1 MSKCIL
7 VIGGAGGVG
16 SAVVNSLASRGD
28 TVATTVLEA
37 TEADSID
44 TRYAGAVKAHTVDL
58 SNAAAALPKIKLLV
72 DTMPALDAVVV
83 CAAIAPVGPME
94 LTTLS
99 TYHKTFEINCVSA
112 VSVYQATMP
121 ALRKTRG
128 RIVLLSSMGGRAAFP
143 FMSAYIATKFAL
155 EGLGDVMR
163 REAGPQGVKVSIIE
177 PGGIRT
183 NLVRQ
188 QLMDVEPA
196 YAALGEEDRERY
208 GYLYR
213 GYLKMAGDS
222 LRETASTPD
231 EIAAVV
237 VEALDAPEPESRY
250 VAGADAK
257 HFFEM
262 SRAMSDR
269 EVDEVFRQMFLI

>member
-44 TRYAGAVKAHTVDL
+44 TRYGGAVKAHTVDL

-163 REAGPQGVKVSIIE
+163 REASPQGVKVSIVE

-208 GYLYR
+208 GYLYK

>member
-7 VIGGAGGVG
+7 IIGGAGGVG
-16 SAVVNSLASRGD
+16 SAVVDILVNRGY

-37 TEADSID
+37 TEAASIH
-44 TRYAGAVKAHTVDL
+44 TRYGAAVKAHTIDL
-58 SNAAAALPKIKLLV
+58 SNPAAALTKIKLLV
-72 DTMPALDAVVV
+72 DAMPALDAVVV
-83 CAAIAPVGPME
+83 CAAIAPIGPME
-94 LTTLS
+94 LTSLS
-99 TYHKTFEINCVSA
+99 TYIKAFEINCISA
-112 VSVYQATMP
+112 VAVYQATLP
-121 ALRKTRG
+121 ALRKTGG

-143 FMSAYIATKFAL
+143 FMSSYVATKFAL

-188 QLMDVEPA
+188 QLRDVEPA
-196 YAALGEEDRERY
+196 YAALGEEDRARY
-208 GYLYR
+208 GYLYK

-222 LRETASTPD
+222 LRETASTPE

-250 VAGADAK
+250 VAGAEAK
-257 HFFEM
+257 HFFEI
-262 SRAMSDR
+262 SRAMSDL
-269 EVDEVFRQMFLI
+269 EVDEIFRQMFLI